1 MSNSVLLNKIV
12 KSIID
17 LNDKE
22 VKELVNEAIKAGIN
36 PLEIVE
42 EGLSRGLREVG
53 LLYES
58 GRYYIPHLMIAAEIF
73 KENINE
79 LRPFLISEK
88 IKNKII
94 GKVLIGTVK
103 GDLHDLGKNLVA
115 MMLSINGFE
124 VIDLGKDV
132 PAKLFIEKIKEH
144 NPDIVCLSA
153 LMSTTMLEQKNII
166 KEIETSG
173 LRNKV
178 KIIVGGAPVTKKLA
192 EEIGADG
199 YAENAI
205 EAVRIIKE
213 LLNKKGLKNE

>member
-1 MSNSVLLNKIV
+1 
-12 KSIID
+12 
-17 LNDKE
+17 
-22 VKELVNEAIKAGIN
+22 
-36 PLEIVE
+36 
-42 EGLSRGLREVG
+42 
-53 LLYES
+53 
-58 GRYYIPHLMIAAEIF
+58 MIAAEIF
-73 KENINE
+73 KENIDE
-79 LRPFLISEK
+79 LKPLLINK
-88 IKNKII
+88 RIKNKII

-132 PAKLFIEKIKEH
+132 PTELFIEKIKEH
-144 NPDIVCLSA
+144 NPDIICLSA

-166 KEIETSG
+166 KEIEASG

-178 KIIVGGAPVTKKLA
+178 KVIVGGAPVTKEWA

-205 EAVRIIKE
+205 EAVKIIKE
-213 LLNKKGLKNE
+213 LLNKKGLENE